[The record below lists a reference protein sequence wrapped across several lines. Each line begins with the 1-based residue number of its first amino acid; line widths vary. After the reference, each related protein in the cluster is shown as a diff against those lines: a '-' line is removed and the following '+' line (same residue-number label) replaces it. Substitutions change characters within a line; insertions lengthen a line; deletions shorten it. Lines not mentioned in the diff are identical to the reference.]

1 MFASKIKTT
10 AGLLGVPVAFA
21 RSRDSALTDMRKS
34 RPSLVIFDLNGKG
47 TDPLGTLAA
56 MHADPDLAAIR
67 TIGFVSHVQ
76 SDVIDAARSAGVGEV
91 LARSA
96 FTARLADILK
106 SG

>member
-1 MFASKIKTT
+1 MPT
-10 AGLLGVPVAFA
+10 
-21 RSRDSALTDMRKS
+21 
-34 RPSLVIFDLNGKG
+34 LVSPRF
-47 TDPLGTLAA
+47 
-56 MHADPDLAAIR
+56 R

>member
-1 MFASKIKTT
+1 MFTSKIKTT

-34 RPSLVIFDLNGKG
+34 QPSLVIFDLNGKG

-56 MHADPDLAAIR
+56 MHADPVLAEIP

-91 LARSA
+91 MARSA